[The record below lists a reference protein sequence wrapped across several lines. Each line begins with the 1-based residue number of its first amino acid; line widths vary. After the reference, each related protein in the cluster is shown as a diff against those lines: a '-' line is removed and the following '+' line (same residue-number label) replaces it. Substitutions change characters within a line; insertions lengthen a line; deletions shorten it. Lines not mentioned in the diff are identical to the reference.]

1 MPSIFFYNIKCLF
14 YPLVDQQQLQIQK
27 HGKTNKVMHSFP
39 VQSPNITVEPLSSDP
54 KNDDFLAFRLV
65 NSTTK
70 KELDR
75 YRTDDIVQMR
85 HFMTSLGRSGFGIF
99 TSKPPPTI
107 EAEEALWAGI
117 APPKAHKSA
126 QEYEELLASLPTE
139 FYFSKKPSGIIAT
152 ISAGAMPTPL
162 AKPLPLYNPQTPL
175 APSKRRPWHDTFRP
189 PLGPAVYVPISMGYG
204 EEVGL
209 QIGQQAVWDPVLKA
223 CVVLDHNTKQ
233 YINKDLR
240 RPFKYP
246 KKVVQSVI
254 RFGDMRPAP
263 NFKYKYSICNDPHVI
278 KAAAD
283 RANLKIKP
291 HGFILDASGV
301 KGMRGPNGRS
311 AAPGVDGHP
320 GDCGKSKGAD
330 GRAGEYGAP
339 GNPGTEGIDGKPGTN
354 ASNVTLF
361 LEGDSSKLKVSG
373 SYTFDT
379 NLGGPDNE
387 EVLLVNCRGGDGG
400 KGGDGGYGGVGGDGG
415 DGGDGAPGKKGWDN
429 PGGGRGGDGGP
440 GGDGGTG
447 GYGGPG
453 GCGGIGGKGGNAGA
467 GGTCIICAADPKLLI
482 LLEVDA
488 LNGKAGKGG
497 TGGKGGAGGK
507 GGYGGYGGIG
517 GRGGTG
523 YIVQTTREYRGSYYV
538 EKQTTISMPGNDGPD
553 GRRGNPGSNGR
564 LGRDGNSGSDGKQA
578 LVGGI
583 AWVVYSKEGNVL
595 QQAGTRYD
603 IEVKNFE
610 IVDEN
615 NDGVFEPNERIAVSE
630 VLVMNVGGLTLP
642 AGAEVTIQK
651 TKTNTMN
658 FEPIRYKLQEVLPGK
673 SFKVP
678 ITFYGRINDQPPPL
692 TADLLETRADFESR
706 VELLGRSFSNSF
718 HSKQLRVQ
726 YPVKLKQLQCNEN
739 VGRSE
744 VTIIS
749 IQIENIS
756 TKPYGACQGS
766 AGKVGVQVHMD
777 ARLIPVAYGSYKDEK
792 LPYIVSYDPIKR
804 DSVYIEVSCIPPK
817 QTLTMYIAVQID
829 SEAELFDRCQWQAD
843 LCLRGKVIE
852 YKFEKI
858 RISPIYVQREPPGD
872 ILMVTGPD
880 ISLAAFNLWQR
891 MFHILGVTVDFW
903 DTTRHHGFSE
913 DCSTKSCHS
922 ITWVG
927 RYHGRLILYPY
938 CHLPFLRGSHIIHH
952 FHGEQAERPD
962 LNSGMVLFM
971 RPSPLRR
978 VKLESRFQD
987 RGDVPILQHLASI
1000 DESLPLPKEGYGG
1013 KHMTSPTSDKSFLKW
1028 EQQTLQQKEK
1038 ENPSHGVSVFRRQSS
1053 IESVGSFK
1061 YSYGEVDLRRCPL
1074 KRSCKFVAVD
1084 GAGGGIAQI
1093 GGDDMNVS
1101 PSNLNQVPLASNFG
1115 QAFLFT
1121 LYGLPMSTKLSL
1133 IKGTGDIT
1141 QISFSLPNGLLLSLA
1156 QISVIC
1162 LSYEMA
1168 DEVLGC
1174 PKTLLR
1180 TNEVLADIT
1189 ANKSAYVSKAELM
1202 LQLIDLVDKELQE
1215 RKNRV
1220 DNPIVTQATKEAKK
1234 LLGQIQQ
1241 AIRESGRRS
1250 SKAKQPVLPG
1260 LMILQDT
1267 LHAHRSHQHMVKDDR
1282 WNLVTS

>member
-1 MPSIFFYNIKCLF
+1 MPSFFKNIKCLF

-85 HFMTSLGRSGFGIF
+85 HFMTSLGRSGFGVF

-139 FYFSKKPSGIIAT
+139 FYFSKKPSGIIVT
-152 ISAGAMPTPL
+152 ISAGALPAPL
-162 AKPLPLYNPQTPL
+162 AKPLPLYNPQTPS

-189 PLGPAVYVPISMGYG
+189 PVGPAVYVPISMGYG

-240 RPFKYP
+240 KPFKYP
-246 KKVVQSVI
+246 KKVVQSEI
-254 RFGDMRPAP
+254 KFGDTRPAP
-263 NFKYKYSICNDPHVI
+263 NYKCKYNICNDLRVI
-278 KAAAD
+278 TAAAD
-283 RANLKIKP
+283 RAKLKL

-301 KGMRGPNGRS
+301 KGMHGPNGRS
-311 AAPGVDGHP
+311 AAPGADGRP
-320 GDCGKSKGAD
+320 GDCGKSKSAR
-330 GRAGEYGAP
+330 GRNGICGDP

-354 ASNVTLF
+354 ASNVVLF
-361 LEGDSSKLKVSG
+361 LDGNSSKLKVTG
-373 SYTFDT
+373 SYTFDA
-379 NLGGPDNE
+379 NLGGDDNE
-387 EVLLVNCRGGDGG
+387 EVLFVNCRGGDGG
-400 KGGDGGYGGVGGDGG
+400 KGGTGGNGGVGGDGG
-415 DGGDGAPGKKGWDN
+415 DGGDGAPGKKGRDN
-429 PGGGRGGDGGP
+429 PGGGRGEDGDP
-440 GGDGGTG
+440 GGNGGTG
-447 GYGGPG
+447 GNGGPG

-467 GGTCIICAADPKLLI
+467 GGTCVICAADPKLLM
-482 LLEVDA
+482 LVEVNA
-488 LNGKAGKGG
+488 LNGIAGE
-497 TGGKGGAGGK
+497 GGAGGK
-507 GGYGGYGGIG
+507 GGNGGLGGIG
-517 GRGGTG
+517 GHGGIGGAGGFGYKDELSPDRTKIIRYYMHGSQGPSGRSGETGSKGQRG
-523 YIVQTTREYRGSYYV
+523 RDAS
-538 EKQTTISMPGNDGPD
+538 S
-553 GRRGNPGSNGR
+553 GSNG
-564 LGRDGNSGSDGKQA
+564 KQA
-578 LVGGI
+578 TVGGI
-583 AWVVYSKEGNVL
+583 AWVVYSKQGEVL
-595 QQAGTRYD
+595 QQAGIRYD
-603 IEVKNFE
+603 IEVKSYK

-630 VLVMNVGGLTLP
+630 VLVTNVGGLTLP
-642 AGAEVTIQK
+642 AGAEVTMQK

-658 FEPIRYKLQEVLPGK
+658 FEPIQYKLQEILPGK

-692 TADLLETRADFESR
+692 TADLLKTKADFESR

-718 HSKQLRVQ
+718 HSKQLQVQ
-726 YPVKLKQLQCNEN
+726 YPVKLTQLQCNEN

-744 VTIIS
+744 VTIIG

-756 TKPYGACQGS
+756 TKPYGTCQGS
-766 AGKVGVQVHMD
+766 AGKVGVQVHID
-777 ARLIPVAYGSYKDEK
+777 ARLIPVAYGNYKDEK

-804 DSVYIEVSCIPPK
+804 DSLYIEVSCIPPK
-817 QTLTMYIAVQID
+817 QTLTMYIAVQVD

-891 MFHILGVTVDFW
+891 MFQILGVTVDYW
-903 DTTRHHGFSE
+903 DTSRHHGFSE

-922 ITWVG
+922 VTWVG

-938 CHLPFLRGSHIIHH
+938 CHLPFLRGLHIIHH

-971 RPSPLRR
+971 KPSPLRQ
-978 VKLESRFQD
+978 VKLKSRFQD

-1000 DESLPLPKEGYGG
+1000 DESLPLPKEGYSG
-1013 KHMTSPTSDKSFLKW
+1013 KHMMSPTSDKSFLKW

-1053 IESVGSFK
+1053 IESVGAFK

-1084 GAGGGIAQI
+1084 GAGGGVAQI
-1093 GGDDMNVS
+1093 GMDDLNIS

-1121 LYGLPMSTKLSL
+1121 LYGLPTSTKLLL
-1133 IKGTGDIT
+1133 IKGTRDIT

-1174 PKTLLR
+1174 SKTFLR
-1180 TNEVLADIT
+1180 ANEVLADIT

-1241 AIRESGRRS
+1241 AIRETGRRS

-1260 LMILQDT
+1260 LTILQDT